1 MFTLSYH
8 FGKPVRM
15 VEILFATLDDAYMAA
30 AAVDDAGA
38 ININVSNS
46 AVHDILAM
54 QKKYNRAELCSIDCR
69 IRKLAKEHYRYGAS
83 MPLVIGKARG
93 ISEVLRMCYDIDVS
107 VGYVW
112 DVLSEMYNE
121 PQE

>member
-1 MFTLSYH
+1 MYTLQYH
-8 FGKPVRM
+8 FGNPVRK
-15 VEILFATLDDAYMAA
+15 VEVQFAQLDDAYMAA

-38 ININVSNS
+38 FNINVSNTV
-46 AVHDILAM
+46 VHDLLAM
-54 QKKYNRAELCSIDCR
+54 RKKYSPAELCSIDCR
-69 IRKLAKEHYRYGAS
+69 IRKLAKEHCRYGAS

-107 VGYVW
+107 FGYVW

>member
-1 MFTLSYH
+1 MYTLSYH
-8 FGKPVRM
+8 FGKPVRKIE
-15 VEILFATLDDAYMAA
+15 VQFAMLDDAYMAA
-30 AAVDDAGA
+30 VAVDNAGA
-38 ININVSNS
+38 ININVSNT

-54 QKKYNRAELCSIDCR
+54 RKKYNPAELCKVDCL
-69 IRKLAKEHYRYGAS
+69 IRKLAKEHCRYGAS

-93 ISEVLRMCYDIDVS
+93 ISEVLRMCYDIDAS